1 MERRKLKTA
10 VPGSPA
16 TAESPEERARVKRWL
31 RGAMLRLGHDRAAA
45 NRLARELTPQALLIE
60 RGTMRAGEEV
70 DIVATVCAWEEPSAD
85 ALVVIQSRSGSTG
98 LTLRSNT
105 DPLG

>member
-1 MERRKLKTA
+1 
-10 VPGSPA
+10 
-16 TAESPEERARVKRWL
+16 
-31 RGAMLRLGHDRAAA
+31 MLRLGHDRAAA